1 MDNSISKRL
10 FQDAQEVIAGGVNS
24 PVRAFKAVHSFPH
37 FIKSAHGAR
46 IIDEDNQE
54 YIDYVLSWGPMIL
67 GHSHPQVVQAIQKAA
82 ERGTSYGAPT
92 QAETMMGRQI
102 KEAFPSMEL
111 LRMVNSGTEATM
123 SAIRLARGYTGRDYV
138 VKFEGG
144 YHGHVDSLL
153 VQPGSGPATFGI
165 PGTPGIPSSLASM
178 TLSLPF
184 NDLETFQ
191 EVLGKHG
198 DIIACVIVEP
208 VAGNMGV
215 VLPQPLFLE
224 EIRALTE
231 KYGVL
236 LIFDEVITGFRLT
249 YGGYQTLTGIT
260 PDLTCLGKIVGG
272 GLPVGIFGGR
282 REIMDYLAP
291 SGPIYQA
298 GTLSGNP
305 LAMAAGCATLEILR
319 DSREEYENLSSVTED
334 LCQFIKKSFNTKG
347 IPVTINQIGS
357 MFTIFFSPIKV
368 TNLHS
373 AQKSDTALFIRFFEE
388 MLKHG
393 IYMAP
398 SPLEASFLSFAH
410 TGNDIERTKESL
422 VNTLKKM

>member
-24 PVRAFKAVHSFPH
+24 PVRAFKAVHSFPR
-37 FIKSAHGAR
+37 FIKSAHGSR

-67 GHSHPQVVQAIQKAA
+67 GHSHPRVVQAIQKAT
-82 ERGTSYGAPT
+82 EKGTSYGAPT
-92 QAETMMGRQI
+92 RAETIMGQQI

-111 LRMVNSGTEATM
+111 LRMVSSGTEATM
-123 SAIRLARGYTGRDYV
+123 SAIRLARGYTGRDYI

-165 PGTPGIPSSLASM
+165 PGTPGIPSSLANM

-184 NDLETFQ
+184 NDLEIFQ
-191 EVLGKHG
+191 EVLSKHG
-198 DIIACVIVEP
+198 DVIACVIVEP

-215 VLPQPLFLE
+215 ALPQPSFLE

-231 KYGVL
+231 KYGIL
-236 LIFDEVITGFRLT
+236 LIFDEIITGFRLT

-260 PDLTCLGKIVGG
+260 PDLTCLGKIIGG
-272 GLPVGIFGGR
+272 GLPVGTFGGR
-282 REIMDYLAP
+282 REIMNYLAP
-291 SGPIYQA
+291 NGPVYQA

-319 DSREEYENLSSVTED
+319 GLREEYENLSGITED
-334 LCQFIKKSFNTKG
+334 ICQFIQKSFNAKG
-347 IPVTINQIGS
+347 IPVTINQISS

-368 TNLHS
+368 TDLRS
-373 AQKSDTALFIRFFEE
+373 AQKSNTALFIRFFEE
-388 MLKHG
+388 MLKQG

-410 TGNDIERTKESL
+410 TESDIAKTKECI
-422 VNTLKKM
+422 VNVLKKM